1 MLYKFYLIFITAQ
14 KVWIGFLGTT
24 TVFILV
30 TTAFIKIQ
38 EKMYQTSDDN
48 SKTVGE
54 TIYSQLAYVQTIIFS
69 QGNLHTK
76 KYDFKL
82 KCLIQL

>member
-1 MLYKFYLIFITAQ
+1 MLKYKHHLLHILFYFTTFQ
-14 KVWIGFLGTT
+14 KVWLGFLGTT

-38 EKMYQTSDDN
+38 EKMFQESDEN

-54 TIYSQLAYVQTIIFS
+54 TIYNQLAYVQTIIFS
-69 QGNLHTK
+69 QG
-76 KYDFKL
+76 D
-82 KCLIQL
+82 